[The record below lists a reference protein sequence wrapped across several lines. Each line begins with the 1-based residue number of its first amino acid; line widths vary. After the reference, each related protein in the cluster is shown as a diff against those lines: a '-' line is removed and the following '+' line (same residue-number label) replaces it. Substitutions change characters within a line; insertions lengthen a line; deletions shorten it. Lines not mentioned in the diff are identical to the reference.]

1 MNGRLMRRLLFSPL
15 NVLLVLMLVAV
26 APQQAFEPPSQQ
38 AVQPAPPQPAVPPQ
52 PVQLPLDLFK
62 VPDGLE
68 VTLWATSP
76 LLRNPTNI
84 DIDRDGRI
92 WVAEGVRYRSH
103 HARQPEGDKIVVL
116 QDTDRDGKAD
126 STHTFVQEPG
136 LVAPLGV
143 SVIDNK
149 VIVAQP
155 PDMIVYTDV
164 DRNLRFDPAVDKREV
179 LLTGFQGINH
189 DHSLHSVTVGPDG
202 KWVWNAGNMG
212 AMFTDRS
219 GKTFRIFSAYRAN
232 PVGPYKNAHDPAPY
246 AGKPS
251 DDGHVYIGG
260 FTARMNADGTNV
272 EVIGHNYRN
281 SYEQSVTSLGD
292 VFQNDNDDPPAC
304 RVSWVMEYANFGFS
318 SNDGQRS
325 WQADRRP
332 GQTVPV
338 SEWRQDDPGMAP
350 VGDVY
355 GGGSPTG
362 NVFYENGALGPSFEG
377 TFLAADAGRNEIFS
391 YQPARQ
397 GAGFGLDRKVFIT
410 SNVKQQYAGSDFI
423 MGSAGV
429 TRAVET
435 LFRPSDVAVGPD
447 GAIYVSDWID
457 ARVGGHQDLDDTLSG
472 AIYRIAPK
480 GFVSNV
486 PKFDAAT
493 IDGLITALRS
503 PAVNVRAIG
512 FEGLKARGPASI
524 NAVAALLKDP
534 NPYIRGR
541 AIFLLY
547 QLGPQGRQ
555 RAGSPESQTDPVMR
569 ITAYRAMRQANLDVM
584 PVAAK
589 LARDT
594 DPGVRREVA
603 LSLRDQP
610 ADKTL
615 GILVDIARGYD
626 GKDRSYLEALGTGAT
641 GKEAA
646 LYERVRRELG
656 VKDDPLTWSE
666 TFARIAW
673 RLHVPAAVPDLLAR
687 AQSPKLSTADRRLAL
702 DTLAFVKDPAAA
714 KAMLTLAAPNTPLA
728 EPATWWLLNR
738 MSNEW
743 TDYGLAP
750 ALKTAG
756 IYDPDTIVLKEIVT
770 PKPAAD
776 LPELSVDE
784 IGRLTGDAAR
794 GKTTAARCMMCH
806 AVGGTGAE
814 LGPALDG
821 WGRGKSADVIVTAL
835 VRPSA
840 EIAQGYEG
848 TELRTKDGLTIQGL
862 LVKQGDP
869 LMMRSMGGVTQVIP
883 ANRVAARNR
892 MKESLM
898 MSAAQ
903 LGLTAQDVADLVAFL
918 RAN

>member
-1 MNGRLMRRLLFSPL
+1 MRRRALSPL

-38 AVQPAPPQPAVPPQ
+38 AVQQPAPPQPAAPPQ

-116 QDTDRDGKAD
+116 QDTDGDGKAD

-232 PVGPYKNAHDPAPY
+232 PVGPFKNAHDPAPY

-377 TFLAADAGRNEIFS
+377 MFLAADAGRNEIFS

-397 GAGFGLDRKVFIT
+397 GAGFALDRKVFIT
-410 SNVKQQYAGSDFI
+410 SNVKQQYAGSDFA

-457 ARVGGHQDLDDTLSG
+457 ARVGGHQDLDESLSG

-480 GFVSNV
+480 GFVSRV

-493 IDGLITALRS
+493 IDGQITALRS

-512 FEGLKARGPASI
+512 FEGLKARGAASVD
-524 NAVAALLKDP
+524 AVAALLKDP

-541 AIFLLY
+541 AMYLLY

-569 ITAYRAMRQANLDVM
+569 ITAYRAMRRADLDII

-589 LARDT
+589 AR
-594 DPGVRREVA
+594 PRHRRRR
-603 LSLRDQP
+603 S
-610 ADKTL
+610 
-615 GILVDIARGYD
+615 ARG
-626 GKDRSYLEALGTGAT
+626 
-641 GKEAA
+641 
-646 LYERVRRELG
+646 
-656 VKDDPLTWSE
+656 
-666 TFARIAW
+666 
-673 RLHVPAAVPDLLAR
+673 R
-687 AQSPKLSTADRRLAL
+687 A
-702 DTLAFVKDPAAA
+702 
-714 KAMLTLAAPNTPLA
+714 
-728 EPATWWLLNR
+728 
-738 MSNEW
+738 
-743 TDYGLAP
+743 
-750 ALKTAG
+750 
-756 IYDPDTIVLKEIVT
+756 
-770 PKPAAD
+770 
-776 LPELSVDE
+776 
-784 IGRLTGDAAR
+784 
-794 GKTTAARCMMCH
+794 
-806 AVGGTGAE
+806 
-814 LGPALDG
+814 
-821 WGRGKSADVIVTAL
+821 
-835 VRPSA
+835 
-840 EIAQGYEG
+840 
-848 TELRTKDGLTIQGL
+848 
-862 LVKQGDP
+862 
-869 LMMRSMGGVTQVIP
+869 
-883 ANRVAARNR
+883 VAARPAGRQDARHPGRHRTRLRREGPQLPGSAREPAPPARSRRSTSACAASSASRTIPSRGPSRSRASPGACTCPRPCRTSSPAHSRPSCPRPTASSRSTRSPSSRIRPHPRPCSRSLHRTPRSPNR
-892 MKESLM
+892 RR
-898 MSAAQ
+898 
-903 LGLTAQDVADLVAFL
+903 GGC
-918 RAN
+918 

>member
-1 MNGRLMRRLLFSPL
+1 MRRRALSPL

-26 APQQAFEPPSQQ
+26 APQQAFEPLSQQ
-38 AVQPAPPQPAVPPQ
+38 VVQQPAPPQPAAPPQ

-116 QDTDRDGKAD
+116 QDTDGDGKAD

-219 GKTFRIFSAYRAN
+219 GKTFRMFSAYRAN
-232 PVGPYKNAHDPAPY
+232 PVGPFKNPHDPAPY

-292 VFQNDNDDPPAC
+292 IFQNDNDDPPAC

-377 TFLAADAGRNEIFS
+377 MFLAADAGRNEIFS

-397 GAGFGLDRKVFIT
+397 GAGFALDRKVFIT

-457 ARVGGHQDLDDTLSG
+457 ARVGGHQDLDESLSG

-480 GFVSNV
+480 GFVSRV

-493 IDGLITALRS
+493 IDGQITALRS

-512 FEGLKARGPASI
+512 FEGLKARGAAST

-541 AIFLLY
+541 AMYLLY

-569 ITAYRAMRQANLDVM
+569 IAAYRAMRRADLDII
-584 PVAAK
+584 PIAAK
-589 LARDT
+589 LARDA

-641 GKEAA
+641 GKEPAF
-646 LYERVRRELG
+646 YERVRRELG

-666 TFARIAW
+666 PFARIAW

-687 AQSPKLSTADRRLAL
+687 AQSAKLSTADRKLAL
-702 DTLAFVKDPAAA
+702 DTLAFVKDPAAS

-738 MSNEW
+738 MSSDW
-743 TDYGLAP
+743 ADYGLAP

-756 IYDPDTIVLKEIVT
+756 IYDPDAIVLKEIVT
-770 PKPAAD
+770 PTPAAD
-776 LPELSVDE
+776 LPELSAEE

-806 AVGGTGAE
+806 AVGDTGAE

-821 WGRGKSADVIVTAL
+821 WGRGKSDEVIITAL
-835 VRPSA
+835 LRPSA

-883 ANRVAARNR
+883 ANRVAARRR
-892 MKESLM
+892 MQKESLM

-918 RAN
+918 RSN